1 MEKFIPF
8 SSEFTFSHIWLT
20 VPDAMLITL
29 VVYIIV
35 RLLWLRKMRLSRT
48 ILCGL
53 FAVYLAALAALLLFP
68 LYFSGCRFDWGGIS
82 AAFHPEHSVRVFME
96 LLTLPAVRG
105 AGAHDLA
112 ADPSAVDGICFPR
125 HRAGD

>member
-48 ILCGL
+48 ILCGAPARPAL
-53 FAVYLAALAALLLFP
+53 FF
-68 LYFSGCRFDWGGIS
+68 R
-82 AAFHPEHSVRVFME
+82 
-96 LLTLPAVRG
+96 LPV
-105 AGAHDLA
+105 
-112 ADPSAVDGICFPR
+112 
-125 HRAGD
+125 